1 MKYLVLGLG
10 YLGRAIAEN
19 LVRIGH
25 EVIGVDKDMHQVD
38 LVKQRISATV
48 CLDTTD
54 REALH
59 TLPLNEMDAIFITY
73 GKDFG
78 NSIQTIALLRNLNM
92 EKLIVRSISPIHET
106 VVRAIG
112 VKEIMTPEEDYA
124 AIYASQSMLGDLFK
138 HWYRITDTH
147 HIYEMVAPHT
157 FVGQKISHIRFE
169 ENFDVRLAGIE
180 RPQTSRN
187 LLGLKQTA
195 YKVVDR
201 LDADLVIEE
210 GDILI
215 LFGRMEVIKK
225 LGSL

>member
-10 YLGRAIAEN
+10 NLGRAIAEN

-25 EVIGVDKDMHQVD
+25 EVIGVDKDMHRID
-38 LVKQRISATV
+38 NVKQTISAAV
-48 CLDTTD
+48 CLNSTD
-54 REALH
+54 KEALN

-78 NSIQTIALLRNLNM
+78 ISIQTVALLKNLGI
-92 EKLIVRSISPIHET
+92 EQLIVRSISPIHEA
-106 VVRAIG
+106 VIRAIG

-147 HIYEMVAPHT
+147 HIYEMVTPRT
-157 FVGQKISHIRFE
+157 FVGQKISNIRFE
-169 ENFDVRLAGIE
+169 ENFDVRLTGIE
-180 RPQTSRN
+180 RPQVSKN
-187 LLGLKQTA
+187 LLGLKQTH
-195 YKVVDR
+195 YKV
-201 LDADLVIEE
+201 LDKLENDLIIEE

-215 LFGRMEVIKK
+215 LFGKMKVLKK
-225 LGSL
+225 LASL